1 MLQTKFQE
9 IKQSAF
15 FHDILHSF
23 VSRGIYIG
31 LGFLVTIL
39 ITRNFT
45 VEAYGEY
52 SYLLSIA
59 LTCFQLTHLGFSSA
73 NTFYVVHNKRLLP
86 FLTGNTAALTLVV
99 GFVSLF
105 VLLALNSFYFHRDVC
120 LILAT
125 ALIVPFQ
132 VMSLLNK
139 GLLVGLKKVK
149 VSNYY
154 ELISRVIYSLI
165 IVGLVIYY
173 QSILLLLVAYVLQ
186 MALLSITTF
195 FSLKKHSLK
204 NIKPSLKLFKTT
216 SSYSIRIYITLFLS
230 FLVLRIDVYFIEH
243 ILGDKPLGIYS
254 LAATLASNLILIIQ
268 VVIPL
273 LVPKL
278 AGIKDSLEKIK
289 KLKNIILYAF
299 VLLLV
304 INGVFVL
311 FGEWVITFVF
321 GAKYIDSVPVFKIL
335 LLATSILSLE
345 SILAQY
351 YATIGKIKFLIYYW
365 LIALCLN
372 LTLNYLWIPEY
383 GIEGASWASLI
394 SYSLMLVLLLVKIV
408 REIYFI
414 KARNEN
420 NV

>member
-1 MLQTKFQE
+1 M
-9 IKQSAF
+9 
-15 FHDILHSF
+15 
-23 VSRGIYIG
+23 SRGVYIG

-52 SYLLSIA
+52 SYLLSVA
-59 LTCFQLTHLGFSSA
+59 LTCFQFTHLGFSSA
-73 NTFYVVHNKRLLP
+73 NTYYVVHNRRLLP
-86 FLTGNTAALTLVV
+86 FLIGNTNFLVGIV
-99 GFVSLF
+99 GVVSLSVLF
-105 VLLALNSFYFHRDVC
+105 VLNSFYFHREVS
-120 LILAT
+120 LILAI

-149 VSNYY
+149 ISNYL
-154 ELISRVIYSLI
+154 ELISRLLYSVVI
-165 IVGLVIYY
+165 VMLVIYFK
-173 QSILLLLVAYVLQ
+173 SILLLLVAYLFQ
-186 MALLSITTF
+186 MSILSITSF
-195 FSLKKHSLK
+195 LSLKRQT
-204 NIKPSLKLFKTT
+204 IKRIVPSLKLFKKT
-216 SSYSIRIYITLFLS
+216 SNYSIRIYIILFLS

-243 ILGDKPLGIYS
+243 FLGDKPLGIYS
-254 LAATLASNLILIIQ
+254 LAATLASNLILIVQ

-278 AGIKDSLEKIK
+278 ASIKDSIEKIK
-289 KLKNIILYAF
+289 KLKNIMFYALF
-299 VLLLV
+299 LLIV
-304 INGVFVL
+304 INVFFVL

-321 GAKYIDSVPVFKIL
+321 GDKYIDSVLVFKIL
-335 LLATSILSLE
+335 LLAVSILSLE

-365 LIALCLN
+365 VIALCIN
-372 LTLNYLWIPEY
+372 VTLNYFWIPDY

-394 SYSLMLVLLLVKIV
+394 SYSLMLGLLLIKII

-414 KARNEN
+414 KTRNEN
-420 NV
+420 NI